1 MSGSDQSVSWRRGF
15 QPTARARSTGVD
27 RLRTRLTASSSGL
40 QPYEL
45 IVVCPQQEWTGEV
58 GDTLRAIFTAPIP
71 YLNQT
76 EPLFDVLRVTE
87 RGFTGMVADH
97 RNILKVLKDPT
108 LTESSVA
115 VQYDVTS
122 EPQIV
127 MTLMGPSDK
136 SITAFLSANRGNIV
150 LALENAER
158 DRAIKYAEK
167 FNEKGIHD
175 AILKNFG
182 VEMNVPKGYALAAN
196 EPDFLWAR
204 YEYPTASQGFFIYSY
219 PYEGKESLSPGAL
232 LAARNKFAARIPGP
246 SDGSYMT
253 TSDAFAPDFRMFRM
267 EGRLWCEMRGF
278 WDVHGDFMGGPFVS
292 YTTVDTAT
300 NRVFTLDCY
309 IYSPKNPKRN
319 YMRGVEHLLAH
330 GPQAIHAA
338 MAFGGGRHFD
348 DIGALIDAVRT
359 HLPQCATLAVK
370 GSRFMRME
378 RVVEALSAATGPTAE
393 DAHAA

>member
-1 MSGSDQSVSWRRGF
+1 MKTIFRIALAAAVVATMAGCKAFRTLTDSRLK
-15 QPTARARSTGVD
+15 TAQGA
-27 RLRTRLTASSSGL
+27 
-40 QPYEL
+40 PYEL

-182 VEMNVPKGYALAAN
+182 VEMNVPKAMRLPRTN
-196 EPDFLWAR
+196 PI
-204 YEYPTASQGFFIYSY
+204 SC
-219 PYEGKESLSPGAL
+219 
-232 LAARNKFAARIPGP
+232 
-246 SDGSYMT
+246 
-253 TSDAFAPDFRMFRM
+253 
-267 EGRLWCEMRGF
+267 GR
-278 WDVHGDFMGGPFVS
+278 
-292 YTTVDTAT
+292 AT
-300 NRVFTLDCY
+300 NTPRPARASSSTLT
-309 IYSPKNPKRN
+309 PTRA
-319 YMRGVEHLLAH
+319 R
-330 GPQAIHAA
+330 
-338 MAFGGGRHFD
+338 
-348 DIGALIDAVRT
+348 
-359 HLPQCATLAVK
+359 
-370 GSRFMRME
+370 SRFRPG
-378 RVVEALSAATGPTAE
+378 RCSPPATSSPPAFPARRTV
-393 DAHAA
+393 HT

>member
-1 MSGSDQSVSWRRGF
+1 MKTIFRIALAAAVVATMAGCKAFRTLTDSRLK
-15 QPTARARSTGVD
+15 TAQGA
-27 RLRTRLTASSSGL
+27 
-40 QPYEL
+40 PYEL

-122 EPQIV
+122 DPQIV

-253 TSDAFAPDFRMFRM
+253 TSDAIAPDRKLHDR
-267 EGRLWCEMRGF
+267 R
-278 WDVHGDFMGGPFVS
+278 HGDQPRLH
-292 YTTVDTAT
+292 A
-300 NRVFTLDCY
+300 RLL
-309 IYSPKNPKRN
+309 
-319 YMRGVEHLLAH
+319 HLLAQK
-330 GPQAIHAA
+330 PQTQLHARRGAPALPGKIPRRGSPAGRAAAIEPARQRHAPKKKPA
-338 MAFGGGRHFD
+338 
-348 DIGALIDAVRT
+348 
-359 HLPQCATLAVK
+359 CNK
-370 GSRFMRME
+370 Y
-378 RVVEALSAATGPTAE
+378 
-393 DAHAA
+393 

>member
-1 MSGSDQSVSWRRGF
+1 MKTIFRIALAAAVVATMAGCKAFRTLTDSRLK
-15 QPTARARSTGVD
+15 TAQGA
-27 RLRTRLTASSSGL
+27 
-40 QPYEL
+40 PYEL

-219 PYEGKESLSPGAL
+219 PYRGQGVALARGPARGPQQIRRPHSRPVRRFVHDHLRSVRTRLPHVPHGGAPVVRD
-232 LAARNKFAARIPGP
+232 ARFL
-246 SDGSYMT
+246 
-253 TSDAFAPDFRMFRM
+253 
-267 EGRLWCEMRGF
+267 GRPRRLHGRPVRQLH
-278 WDVHGDFMGGPFVS
+278 DRRHGDRP
-292 YTTVDTAT
+292 
-300 NRVFTLDCY
+300 RLHLDCY
-309 IYSPKNPKRN
+309 IYSPKNHKRN
-319 YMRGVEHLLAH
+319 YMRGVEHLLYLLKF
-330 GPQAIHAA
+330 PAA
-338 MAFGGGRHFD
+338 
-348 DIGALIDAVRT
+348 
-359 HLPQCATLAVK
+359 
-370 GSRFMRME
+370 
-378 RVVEALSAATGPTAE
+378 EAPRKSSGNNPARRPP
-393 DAHAA
+393 HR

>member
-1 MSGSDQSVSWRRGF
+1 MKTIFRIALAAAVVATMAGCKAFRTLTDSRLK
-15 QPTARARSTGVD
+15 TAQGA
-27 RLRTRLTASSSGL
+27 
-40 QPYEL
+40 PYEL

-115 VQYDVTS
+115 VQYNVTS
-122 EPQIV
+122 DPQIV
-127 MTLMGPSDK
+127 MTLMGPNDK

-175 AILKNFG
+175 AVLKNFG

-219 PYEGKESLSPGAL
+219 PYQGKESLSPGAL

-300 NRVFTLDCY
+300 NRVFTLDGY

-319 YMRGVEHLLAH
+319 YMRGVEHLLYLVKFPAAEA
-330 GPQAIHAA
+330 PQEEQ
-338 MAFGGGRHFD
+338 R
-348 DIGALIDAVRT
+348 
-359 HLPQCATLAVK
+359 Q
-370 GSRFMRME
+370 
-378 RVVEALSAATGPTAE
+378 
-393 DAHAA
+393 

>member
-1 MSGSDQSVSWRRGF
+1 MKTIFRIALAAAVVATMAGCKAFRTLTDSRLK
-15 QPTARARSTGVD
+15 TAQGA
-27 RLRTRLTASSSGL
+27 
-40 QPYEL
+40 PYEL
-45 IVVCPQQEWTGEV
+45 IVVCPQQEW
-58 GDTLRAIFTAPIP
+58 TAPIP

-319 YMRGVEHLLAH
+319 YMRGVEHLLYLVKFPAAEA
-330 GPQAIHAA
+330 PQEEQ
-338 MAFGGGRHFD
+338 R
-348 DIGALIDAVRT
+348 
-359 HLPQCATLAVK
+359 Q
-370 GSRFMRME
+370 
-378 RVVEALSAATGPTAE
+378 
-393 DAHAA
+393 

>member
-1 MSGSDQSVSWRRGF
+1 MKTIFRIALAAAVVATMAGCKAFRTLTDSRLK
-15 QPTARARSTGVD
+15 TAQGA
-27 RLRTRLTASSSGL
+27 
-40 QPYEL
+40 PYEL

-246 SDGSYMT
+246 SDGS
-253 TSDAFAPDFRMFRM
+253 FRM

-319 YMRGVEHLLAH
+319 YMRGVEHLLYLVKFPAAEA
-330 GPQAIHAA
+330 PQEEQ
-338 MAFGGGRHFD
+338 R
-348 DIGALIDAVRT
+348 
-359 HLPQCATLAVK
+359 Q
-370 GSRFMRME
+370 
-378 RVVEALSAATGPTAE
+378 
-393 DAHAA
+393 

>member
-1 MSGSDQSVSWRRGF
+1 MKTIFRIALAAAVVATMAGCKAFRTLTDSRLK
-15 QPTARARSTGVD
+15 TAQGA
-27 RLRTRLTASSSGL
+27 
-40 QPYEL
+40 PYEL

-204 YEYPTASQGFFIYSY
+204 YE
-219 PYEGKESLSPGAL
+219 
-232 LAARNKFAARIPGP
+232 
-246 SDGSYMT
+246 
-253 TSDAFAPDFRMFRM
+253 
-267 EGRLWCEMRGF
+267 
-278 WDVHGDFMGGPFVS
+278 
-292 YTTVDTAT
+292 
-300 NRVFTLDCY
+300 
-309 IYSPKNPKRN
+309 
-319 YMRGVEHLLAH
+319 
-330 GPQAIHAA
+330 
-338 MAFGGGRHFD
+338 
-348 DIGALIDAVRT
+348 
-359 HLPQCATLAVK
+359 
-370 GSRFMRME
+370 
-378 RVVEALSAATGPTAE
+378 
-393 DAHAA
+393 

>member
-1 MSGSDQSVSWRRGF
+1 MGRVF
-15 QPTARARSTGVD
+15 
-27 RLRTRLTASSSGL
+27 
-40 QPYEL
+40 
-45 IVVCPQQEWTGEV
+45 V
-58 GDTLRAIFTAPIP
+58 G
-71 YLNQT
+71 
-76 EPLFDVLRVTE
+76 
-87 RGFTGMVADH
+87 
-97 RNILKVLKDPT
+97 
-108 LTESSVA
+108 A

-319 YMRGVEHLLAH
+319 YMRGVEHLLYLVKFPAAEA
-330 GPQAIHAA
+330 PQEEQ
-338 MAFGGGRHFD
+338 R
-348 DIGALIDAVRT
+348 
-359 HLPQCATLAVK
+359 Q
-370 GSRFMRME
+370 
-378 RVVEALSAATGPTAE
+378 
-393 DAHAA
+393 